1 MVVGAPD
8 YGIQGWKEDQGHAYV
23 YRRDDSSNEYE
34 MIQEF
39 AGFHTDSDNGFDGF
53 GFAVDMS
60 ADGNTILVA
69 AGSNWYNGGY
79 IRMFKRSDSS
89 SSYEQYVSI
98 HFMSLSPASHY
109 IRILFSTQIRF
120 RYLWFWCDRIWR
132 EWICKMGSDVRGCL
146 VHRWMRR

>member
-1 MVVGAPD
+1 
-8 YGIQGWKEDQGHAYV
+8 
-23 YRRDDSSNEYE
+23 

-98 HFMSLSPASHY
+98 HFMSLS
-109 IRILFSTQIRF
+109 RISLYSNIIFNTDTVPISLVLVRQNMARMDLQDGQRCPRMPRTS
-120 RYLWFWCDRIWR
+120 LDA
-132 EWICKMGSDVRGCL
+132 KMTLQAETDCV
-146 VHRWMRR
+146 MY